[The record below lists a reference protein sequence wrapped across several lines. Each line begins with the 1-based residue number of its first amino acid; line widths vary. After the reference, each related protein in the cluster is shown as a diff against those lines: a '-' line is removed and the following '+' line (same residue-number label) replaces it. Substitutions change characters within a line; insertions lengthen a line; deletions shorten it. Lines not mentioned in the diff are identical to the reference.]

1 MDDLKQQLD
10 DALGAEDLV
19 DQLTEKNLDLN
30 EKLEEMRATVDDLE
44 ALKEL
49 ADELEEDHVETEKQ
63 LEAEIG
69 KHQRGKKKSMKRI
82 VLIYFSSFQDHR
94 DMLLREQWERL
105 KSYEETS
112 ADYESTIQQFR
123 ELVALLQR

>member
-69 KHQRGKKKSMKRI
+69 KHQREKKGGGG
-82 VLIYFSSFQDHR
+82 
-94 DMLLREQWERL
+94 
-105 KSYEETS
+105 
-112 ADYESTIQQFR
+112 A
-123 ELVALLQR
+123 